1 MVVTESY
8 YTVTYNSVRYG
19 FHRCGTR
26 FDSVEDARRFI
37 DNIKAADI
45 SVDECAVEKTVITKT
60 VDVVRE
66 EIFF

>member
-1 MVVTESY
+1 MLSTESY
-8 YTVTYNSVRYG
+8 YTVTYDSVRFG

-26 FDSVEDARRFI
+26 FDTIEDAMRFI
-37 DNIKAADI
+37 DNIRAADI
-45 SVDECAVEKTVITKT
+45 SVDECAIEKTVITKT